1 MSGDVP
7 KIRALFDCMIFL
19 QGAARR
25 ESAAGACLALVELGA
40 FELCV
45 SREILAEVRD
55 VLARPQ
61 IRHRFPALT
70 DDVVQRFIAVL
81 EGLATVFLEVPRVF
95 RFERDPKDEPYLN
108 LAIAARA
115 SYLVTRDRDFLDLA
129 DAATPDGGRLRHHA
143 PELRIV
149 EPRAFLA
156 ENRNRLLTSG
166 T

>member
-70 DDVVQRFIAVL
+70 GRRCPAFHRGARRTGDRFSRGPTGIPL
-81 EGLATVFLEVPRVF
+81 
-95 RFERDPKDEPYLN
+95 
-108 LAIAARA
+108 
-115 SYLVTRDRDFLDLA
+115 
-129 DAATPDGGRLRHHA
+129 
-143 PELRIV
+143 
-149 EPRAFLA
+149 
-156 ENRNRLLTSG
+156 
-166 T
+166 